1 MNQEIIILIKI
12 ILIDLVLSA
21 DNAIVIGMTASQ
33 FNDQIRK
40 KVLIYGTIAA
50 VVCRIVFAGA
60 TAFLLKIHGIK
71 TFGALLLLWVV
82 YKLYVDIIKP
92 NEEGN
97 GGKVQLDE
105 KKKNTF
111 SAAVITILVAD
122 ISLSLDNVIAVA
134 GAAGNHYGM
143 LVFGLVLSIVLM
155 ATMANFISLYVKKY
169 KWIGWLGLAAILWV
183 VGDLLYQDFRFFI
196 VEEIF

>member
-1 MNQEIIILIKI
+1 MNEEIIILIKI

-33 FNDQIRK
+33 FNNQIRK

-92 NEEGN
+92 NEESN
-97 GGKVQLDE
+97 EGKVQLDE

-183 VGDLLYQDFRFFI
+183 VGDLLYQDYKYFFI
-196 VEEIF
+196 

>member
-1 MNQEIIILIKI
+1 MNDEIIILIKI

-97 GGKVQLDE
+97 EGKVQLDE

-183 VGDLLYQDFRFFI
+183 VGDLLYQDYKYFFI
-196 VEEIF
+196 

>member
-50 VVCRIVFAGA
+50 VICRIVFAGA

-92 NEEGN
+92 NEGGN
-97 GGKVQLDE
+97 EGKVQLDE

-134 GAAGNHYGM
+134 GAAGNHYAM
-143 LVFGLVLSIVLM
+143 LVFGLVLSIILM

-183 VGDLLYQDFRFFI
+183 AGDLLYQDYKYFFI
-196 VEEIF
+196 

>member
-1 MNQEIIILIKI
+1 MNEEVIILIKI

-50 VVCRIVFAGA
+50 VVCRIIFAGA

-92 NEEGN
+92 NEGGN
-97 GGKVQLDE
+97 EGKVQLDE

-183 VGDLLYQDFRFFI
+183 VGDLLYQDYKYFFN
-196 VEEIF
+196 

>member
-1 MNQEIIILIKI
+1 MNEEIIILIKI

-50 VVCRIVFAGA
+50 VICRIVFAGA

-97 GGKVQLDE
+97 EGKVQLDE

-155 ATMANFISLYVKKY
+155 ATMASFISLYVKKY

-183 VGDLLYQDFRFFI
+183 VGDLLYQDYKYFFN
-196 VEEIF
+196 

>member
-1 MNQEIIILIKI
+1 MNEEIIILIKI

-92 NEEGN
+92 NEDGN
-97 GGKVQLDE
+97 EGKVQLNE

-183 VGDLLYQDFRFFI
+183 VGDLLYQDYKYFFI
-196 VEEIF
+196 

>member
-50 VVCRIVFAGA
+50 VICRIVFAGA

-92 NEEGN
+92 NEEDN
-97 GGKVQLDE
+97 EGKVQLDE

-134 GAAGNHYGM
+134 GAAGNHYAM
-143 LVFGLVLSIVLM
+143 LVFGLVLSIILM

-183 VGDLLYQDFRFFI
+183 VGDLLYQDYKYFFI
-196 VEEIF
+196 

>member
-1 MNQEIIILIKI
+1 MNEEIIILIKI

-50 VVCRIVFAGA
+50 VICRIVFAGA

-71 TFGALLLLWVV
+71 TFGALLRLWVV

-97 GGKVQLDE
+97 EGQVQLDE

-183 VGDLLYQDFRFFI
+183 VGDLLYQDYKYFFN
-196 VEEIF
+196 

>member
-1 MNQEIIILIKI
+1 MNEEIIILIKI

-50 VVCRIVFAGA
+50 VICRIVFAGA

-92 NEEGN
+92 NEESN
-97 GGKVQLDE
+97 EGKIQLDE

-183 VGDLLYQDFRFFI
+183 VGDLLYQDYKYFFI
-196 VEEIF
+196 

>member
-1 MNQEIIILIKI
+1 MNEEIIILIKI

-50 VVCRIVFAGA
+50 VICRIVFAGA

-82 YKLYVDIIKP
+82 YKLYIDIIKP
-92 NEEGN
+92 NEDDNE
-97 GGKVQLDE
+97 GKVQLDE
-105 KKKNTF
+105 KKKNKF
-111 SAAVITILVAD
+111 SAAVITILLAD

-169 KWIGWLGLAAILWV
+169 KWIGGLGLAAILWV
-183 VGDLLYQDFRFFI
+183 VGDLLYQDYKYFFI
-196 VEEIF
+196 

>member
-1 MNQEIIILIKI
+1 MNEEIIILIKI

-50 VVCRIVFAGA
+50 VICRIVFAGA

-97 GGKVQLDE
+97 EGKVQLDE

-183 VGDLLYQDFRFFI
+183 VGDLLYQDYKYFFN
-196 VEEIF
+196 

>member
-1 MNQEIIILIKI
+1 MNEEIIILIKI

-50 VVCRIVFAGA
+50 VICRIVFAGA

-97 GGKVQLDE
+97 EGQVQLDE

-183 VGDLLYQDFRFFI
+183 AGDLLYQDYKYFFI
-196 VEEIF
+196 

>member
-1 MNQEIIILIKI
+1 MNEEIIILIKI

-92 NEEGN
+92 TEGGNE
-97 GGKVQLDE
+97 GKVQLDE

-111 SAAVITILVAD
+111 SASLITILVAD

-183 VGDLLYQDFRFFI
+183 VGDLLYQDYKYFFN
-196 VEEIF
+196 

>member
-1 MNQEIIILIKI
+1 MCSS
-12 ILIDLVLSA
+12 DL
-21 DNAIVIGMTASQ
+21 
-33 FNDQIRK
+33 K

-50 VVCRIVFAGA
+50 VVCRIIFAGA

-82 YKLYVDIIKP
+82 YKLYVDIIKSKENN
-92 NEEGN
+92 NEN
-97 GGKVQLDE
+97 KVELDE
-105 KKKNTF
+105 TKKNKF

-134 GAAGNHYGM
+134 GAAGNHYAM
-143 LVFGLVLSIVLM
+143 LVFGLLLSIILM
-155 ATMANFISLYVKKY
+155 ATMANFISLYVKKF

-183 VGDLLYQDFRFFI
+183 VGDLLYQDIKYFFL
-196 VEEIF
+196 

>member
-1 MNQEIIILIKI
+1 MNEEIIILIKI

-92 NEEGN
+92 NERSNE
-97 GGKVQLDE
+97 GKVQLDE

-183 VGDLLYQDFRFFI
+183 VGDLLYQDYKYFFN
-196 VEEIF
+196 

>member
-1 MNQEIIILIKI
+1 MNEEVIILIKI

-50 VVCRIVFAGA
+50 VVCRIIFAGA

-97 GGKVQLDE
+97 EGQVQLDE

-183 VGDLLYQDFRFFI
+183 VGDLLYQDYKYFFI
-196 VEEIF
+196 

>member
-1 MNQEIIILIKI
+1 MNEEVIILIKI

-92 NEEGN
+92 NERGN
-97 GGKVQLDE
+97 EGKVQLDE

-183 VGDLLYQDFRFFI
+183 VGDLLYQDYKYFFN
-196 VEEIF
+196 

>member
-1 MNQEIIILIKI
+1 MNEEIIILIKI

-50 VVCRIVFAGA
+50 VVCRIIFAGA

-92 NEEGN
+92 NEGGN
-97 GGKVQLDE
+97 EGKVQLDE

-183 VGDLLYQDFRFFI
+183 VGDLLYQDYKYFFI
-196 VEEIF
+196 

>member
-183 VGDLLYQDFRFFI
+183 VGDLLYQDYKYF
-196 VEEIF
+196 

>member
-1 MNQEIIILIKI
+1 MNEEIIILIKI

-50 VVCRIVFAGA
+50 VICRIVFAGA

-92 NEEGN
+92 NEESN
-97 GGKVQLDE
+97 EGKVQLDE

-183 VGDLLYQDFRFFI
+183 VGDLLYQDYKYFFN
-196 VEEIF
+196 

>member
-1 MNQEIIILIKI
+1 MNEEIIILIKI

-92 NEEGN
+92 NEGGN
-97 GGKVQLDE
+97 EGKVQLDE

-183 VGDLLYQDFRFFI
+183 AGDLLYQDFKFFFI
-196 VEEIF
+196 

>member
-1 MNQEIIILIKI
+1 MNEEIIILIKI

-92 NEEGN
+92 NEESN
-97 GGKVQLDE
+97 EGKIQLDE

-183 VGDLLYQDFRFFI
+183 VGDLLYQDYKYFFI
-196 VEEIF
+196 

>member
-1 MNQEIIILIKI
+1 MNEEIIILIKI

-183 VGDLLYQDFRFFI
+183 VGDLLYQDYKYLFN
-196 VEEIF
+196 

>member
-1 MNQEIIILIKI
+1 MNEEIIILIKI

-50 VVCRIVFAGA
+50 VICRIVFAGA

-92 NEEGN
+92 NEENNEGR
-97 GGKVQLDE
+97 VQLDE

-134 GAAGNHYGM
+134 GAAGNHYAM
-143 LVFGLVLSIVLM
+143 LVFGLVLSIILM

-183 VGDLLYQDFRFFI
+183 AGDLLYQDYKYFFI
-196 VEEIF
+196 

>member
-1 MNQEIIILIKI
+1 MNQEIVILIKI

-50 VVCRIVFAGA
+50 VICRIVFAGA

-92 NEEGN
+92 NEGGN
-97 GGKVQLDE
+97 EGKVQLDE

-134 GAAGNHYGM
+134 GAAGNHYAM
-143 LVFGLVLSIVLM
+143 LVFGLVLSIILM

-183 VGDLLYQDFRFFI
+183 AGDLLYQDYKYFFI
-196 VEEIF
+196 

>member
-1 MNQEIIILIKI
+1 MNEEIIILIKI

-92 NEEGN
+92 NEESN
-97 GGKVQLDE
+97 EGKIQLDE

-183 VGDLLYQDFRFFI
+183 VGDLLYQDYKYFFN
-196 VEEIF
+196 

>member
-1 MNQEIIILIKI
+1 MNEEIIILIKI

-50 VVCRIVFAGA
+50 VICRIVFAGA

-97 GGKVQLDE
+97 EGKVQLDE

-183 VGDLLYQDFRFFI
+183 VGDLLYQDYKYFFI
-196 VEEIF
+196 

>member
-1 MNQEIIILIKI
+1 MNEEIIILIKI

-50 VVCRIVFAGA
+50 VVCRIIFAGA

-97 GGKVQLDE
+97 EGQVQLDE

-183 VGDLLYQDFRFFI
+183 VGDLLYQDYKYFFN
-196 VEEIF
+196 

>member
-50 VVCRIVFAGA
+50 VICRIVFAGA

-134 GAAGNHYGM
+134 GAAGNHYAM
-143 LVFGLVLSIVLM
+143 LVFGLILSIVLM

-183 VGDLLYQDFRFFI
+183 AGDLLYQDFKYFFI
-196 VEEIF
+196 

>member
-1 MNQEIIILIKI
+1 MSEEIIILIKI

-92 NEEGN
+92 NERGN
-97 GGKVQLDE
+97 EGKVQLDE

-183 VGDLLYQDFRFFI
+183 VGDLLYQDYKYFFN
-196 VEEIF
+196 

>member
-1 MNQEIIILIKI
+1 MNEEIIILIKI

-50 VVCRIVFAGA
+50 VICRIVFAGA

-92 NEEGN
+92 NERGN
-97 GGKVQLDE
+97 EGKVQLDE

-183 VGDLLYQDFRFFI
+183 VGDLLYQDYKYFFN
-196 VEEIF
+196 

>member
-1 MNQEIIILIKI
+1 MDKEIIILIKI

-50 VVCRIVFAGA
+50 VICRIVFAGA

-97 GGKVQLDE
+97 EGKVQLDE

-183 VGDLLYQDFRFFI
+183 VGDLLYQDYKYFFI
-196 VEEIF
+196 

>member
-50 VVCRIVFAGA
+50 VICRIVFAGA

-97 GGKVQLDE
+97 EGKVQLDE

-134 GAAGNHYGM
+134 GAAGNHYAM
-143 LVFGLVLSIVLM
+143 LVFGLVLSIILM

-183 VGDLLYQDFRFFI
+183 AGDLLYQDYKYFFI
-196 VEEIF
+196 

>member
-50 VVCRIVFAGA
+50 VVCRIIFAGA

-183 VGDLLYQDFRFFI
+183 VGDLLYQDYKYFFI
-196 VEEIF
+196 

>member
-1 MNQEIIILIKI
+1 MNEEIIILIKI

-50 VVCRIVFAGA
+50 VICRIVFAGA

-92 NEEGN
+92 NEESN
-97 GGKVQLDE
+97 EGKIQLDE

-143 LVFGLVLSIVLM
+143 LVFGLGLSIVLM

-183 VGDLLYQDFRFFI
+183 VGDLLYQDYKYFFN
-196 VEEIF
+196 